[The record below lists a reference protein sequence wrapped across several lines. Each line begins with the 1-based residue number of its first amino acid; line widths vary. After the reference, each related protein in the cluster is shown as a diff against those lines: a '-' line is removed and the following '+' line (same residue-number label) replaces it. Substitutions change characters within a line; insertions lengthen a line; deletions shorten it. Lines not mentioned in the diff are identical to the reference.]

1 MLNLIKSRKN
11 KEGGSKGNKRSGSKS
26 EKNGRNRNDKNR
38 NVDKGYN
45 VSISTTP
52 SVNVST
58 SSGGISSG
66 SILNDSTVQQLYE
79 HYYSIAEVNDPGI
92 EPKLIEESTHTLQ
105 SESHLLPTTRSTNPI
120 EDIGNSSEVPI
131 DLGLSTSI
139 NESKEQSASIQKKTG
154 NKSNIS
160 QANERKTG
168 EENKLGYPLAGHS
181 IDNNSNIMQ
190 DPMERPS
197 SRSSMVGGSKRSHQ
211 PKLGTGGG
219 ISPGSKN
226 WSQQA
231 HNTYLF
237 EDDPGIMSEVETS
250 SSRLRKASSSRDSK
264 HNVTMNNSGPSVN
277 NRNHIVPG
285 QRHPRTSPNQYT
297 HLAGQNYP
305 MAYLSA
311 NQSMFN
317 DDDPG
322 IMSEAETSSTT
333 RGGSKR
339 GSISN
344 TGSNQRGRV
353 SIPSMGSNS
362 LSISGKNSNSQ
373 PRSVQF
379 RYPIVS
385 HQYPGN
391 SGSHNHAG
399 NSNLFEE
406 DPGIMSEAETSS
418 TPGRRRGQLLRGN
431 NNGSGL
437 GYPKNRMNTV
447 AKHDSDVLPVVRTPS
462 KTLERPLGIVF
473 LIYRG
478 ETKRALLPNEITSI
492 ITVKVKILNS
502 QFLPTLVRQLPYFYY
517 YGKPCSFMPMSI

>member
-26 EKNGRNRNDKNR
+26 EKSGRNRNEKNR
-38 NVDKGYN
+38 NVDKGYDA
-45 VSISTTP
+45 SISVTP
-52 SVNVST
+52 SVNVSVP
-58 SSGGISSG
+58 SGGINTG
-66 SILNDSTVQQLYE
+66 PILNDTTVQQLYE
-79 HYYSIAEVNDPGI
+79 HYYSIAEVNDSRV
-92 EPKLIEESTHTLQ
+92 EPKVIEGNGQSLQLESNI
-105 SESHLLPTTRSTNPI
+105 LPAPPTNPS

-131 DLGLSTSI
+131 DLGLTTSI
-139 NESKEQSASIQKKTG
+139 NQTKEQSVSLQKKIG
-154 NKSNIS
+154 NKSNLT
-160 QANERKTG
+160 QTNERKSG
-168 EENKLGYPLAGHS
+168 EENKLGYPLIGQS

-197 SRSSMVGGSKRSHQ
+197 SRSSMIGGNKRSNQ

-219 ISPGSKN
+219 ISPGNKN
-226 WSQQA
+226 WLQQP

-250 SSRLRKASSSRDSK
+250 SSRLRKTSSSRDSK
-264 HNVTMNNSGPSVN
+264 HSVAMNNSGPSAN

-297 HLAGQNYP
+297 PMANQNYP
-305 MAYLSA
+305 MTYLSA
-311 NQSMFN
+311 NPSMFN

-322 IMSEAETSSTT
+322 IMSEAETASTT
-333 RGGSKR
+333 RGSSKR

-344 TGSNQRGRV
+344 TGSNHRGRV

-362 LSISGKNSNSQ
+362 LSISGKNTNSQ

-385 HQYPGN
+385 HQYPGSSAN
-391 SGSHNHAG
+391 QNHTGS
-399 NSNLFEE
+399 SNLFED

-418 TPGRRRGQLLRGN
+418 TPGRRRGQMLRGS
-431 NNGSGL
+431 NNGNGI
-437 GYPKNRMNTV
+437 GYPKHRVNQAV
-447 AKHDSDVLPVVRTPS
+447 KHDSDVLPVVRTPS

-492 ITVKVKILNS
+492 ITVKVRNMDK
-502 QFLPTLVRQLPYFYY
+502 QFFLSF
-517 YGKPCSFMPMSI
+517 SFMNFT

>member
-26 EKNGRNRNDKNR
+26 EKTGRNRNEKNR
-38 NVDKGYN
+38 NAEKGYN
-45 VSISTTP
+45 ISIASTP
-52 SVNVST
+52 SVNVSV
-58 SSGGISSG
+58 SSGGSSSG
-66 SILNDSTVQQLYE
+66 SILNNTTVQQLYE
-79 HYYSIAEVNDPGI
+79 HYYSIAEVNDPSD
-92 EPKLIEESTHTLQ
+92 ELKLIDGHTHTLG
-105 SESHLLPTTRSTNPI
+105 SDSHLVPSRSTNNG

-131 DLGLSTSI
+131 DLGLNASI
-139 NESKEQSASIQKKTG
+139 NETKEQSVSIQKKIG
-154 NKSNIS
+154 NKRDLGQS
-160 QANERKTG
+160 NERKIT
-168 EENKLGYPLAGHS
+168 EENKLGYPLVGQS

-190 DPMERPS
+190 EPVERPS
-197 SRSSMVGGSKRSHQ
+197 SRSSMVGGGKRSNQ

-226 WSQQA
+226 WSQQP

-250 SSRLRKASSSRDSK
+250 SSRLRKQSSSRDSK
-264 HNVTMNNSGPSVN
+264 HSVTMNNSGLSAN
-277 NRNHIVPG
+277 SRNHLIAGP
-285 QRHPRTSPNQYT
+285 RHPRTSANQYT
-297 HLAGQNYP
+297 PMAAQNYP
-305 MAYLSA
+305 LNYLSV
-311 NQSMFN
+311 NPPMFN

-322 IMSEAETSSTT
+322 IMSEAETASTT

-339 GSISN
+339 GSGSN
-344 TGSNQRGRV
+344 TGSNHRGRV

-362 LSISGKNSNSQ
+362 LLSSGKNANASNSQ

-391 SGSHNHAG
+391 TGNNSHTGS
-399 NSNLFEE
+399 SNLFED

-431 NNGSGL
+431 SNSNGP
-437 GYPKNRMNTV
+437 GYTMPRMNPAV
-447 AKHDSDVLPVVRTPS
+447 KHDSDILPVVRTPS

-473 LIYRG
+473 LIHRG

-492 ITVKVKILNS
+492 ITVKVRIA
-502 QFLPTLVRQLPYFYY
+502 
-517 YGKPCSFMPMSI
+517 

>member
-26 EKNGRNRNDKNR
+26 EKTGRNRNEKNR
-38 NVDKGYN
+38 NAEKGYN
-45 VSISTTP
+45 ISIASTP
-52 SVNVST
+52 SVNVSV
-58 SSGGISSG
+58 SSGGSSSG
-66 SILNDSTVQQLYE
+66 SILNNTTVQQLYE
-79 HYYSIAEVNDPGI
+79 HYYSIAEVNDPSD
-92 EPKLIEESTHTLQ
+92 ELKLIDGHTHTLG
-105 SESHLLPTTRSTNPI
+105 SDSHLVPSRSTNNG

-139 NESKEQSASIQKKTG
+139 NESKEQSVSIQKKTG
-154 NKSNIS
+154 NKSNHS

-168 EENKLGYPLAGHS
+168 EENKLGYPLPGHS

-197 SRSSMVGGSKRSHQ
+197 SRSSMVGVSKRSNQ

-226 WSQQA
+226 WSQQP

-250 SSRLRKASSSRDSK
+250 SSRLRKTSSSRDSK
-264 HNVTMNNSGPSVN
+264 HSVTMNNSGPSMN

-344 TGSNQRGRV
+344 TGNNQRGRV

-437 GYPKNRMNTV
+437 GYPKNRMNAV

-473 LIYRG
+473 LIHRG

-492 ITVKVKILNS
+492 ITVKVRILNN
-502 QFLPTLVRQLPYFYY
+502 QLLSEKVSYAIYDL
-517 YGKPCSFMPMSI
+517 GSLRVHLMR